1 MEKTKKLFAYVVVF
15 VAIICL
21 FAGIAVQNNLANAAG
36 SPQISV
42 DKVYDIEGHE
52 LTEGSVSVSVPT
64 DPTERTTL
72 TAEKSNIEGGQISDN
87 LKTTLTVIAKKSDS
101 DADYQSMVYGDP
113 MKVTLTGV
121 DEAVV
126 SFDLSRYSKP
136 VNFLLFKGVNAANW
150 IVIEPETTVAA
161 NGAAN
166 AAANAAGDS
175 ISFKLPGSG
184 TVIFGGFSQSKA
196 DEIKA
201 KEAENKSC
209 CECCSENCPF
219 CSFLCKD
226 GKCYCWTMYVVI
238 ALAVVF
244 VVLIIVLIV
253 VKSKSKKKGAAKEIA
268 ASEPAEEKKEEEK
281 AKK

>member
-1 MEKTKKLFAYVVVF
+1 MAFLQYEGV
-15 VAIICL
+15 
-21 FAGIAVQNNLANAAG
+21 GISA
-36 SPQISV
+36 
-42 DKVYDIEGHE
+42 
-52 LTEGSVSVSVPT
+52 
-64 DPTERTTL
+64 
-72 TAEKSNIEGGQISDN
+72 
-87 LKTTLTVIAKKSDS
+87 
-101 DADYQSMVYGDP
+101 M
-113 MKVTLTGV
+113 
-121 DEAVV
+121 
-126 SFDLSRYSKP
+126 
-136 VNFLLFKGVNAANW
+136 
-150 IVIEPETTVAA
+150 
-161 NGAAN
+161 
-166 AAANAAGDS
+166 AAAVPKRVVKNREYTEVFTKAE
-175 ISFKLPGSG
+175 
-184 TVIFGGFSQSKA
+184 A